1 MFVSKNKI
9 IDMHFSILIFL
20 QVLNVKDLSSIDEV
34 VQKVLNLVDWFGY
47 LNNHY
52 NQIMELMYLLI
63 DDKVDNENS
72 Y

>member
-34 VQKVLNLVDWFGY
+34 VQKVLNLVD
-47 LNNHY
+47 
-52 NQIMELMYLLI
+52 
-63 DDKVDNENS
+63 
-72 Y
+72 